1 MFKKSNEHTS
11 EQDQELPTSP
21 VGEKS
26 AQPEGFGQN
35 RVKEHRRSV
44 LSPSIAVKGD
54 ISGTEDLVLEG
65 KMEGTISL
73 PKNEIL
79 IGPDGQVKADLT
91 ALKVSIEGHVTGDI
105 RGSERVVIKHSGKVE
120 GNIVAPRVVLEDGC
134 QFKGSVEMNTD
145 ATVSGASAGAK
156 AQGTNQEAKQAQ
168 GGNQGGNQGSG
179 QKSDSSASPK
189 VNQYASQSKSRAS
202 SAS

>member
-11 EQDQELPTSP
+11 ERDQEVPTSP
-21 VGEKS
+21 VSEKP
-26 AQPEGFGQN
+26 AQPEGSGQK

-134 QFKGSVEMNTD
+134 QFKGSVEMNAD
-145 ATVSGASAGAK
+145 ASAAGAK
-156 AQGTNQEAKQAQ
+156 TQQSNQEAKQAQ
-168 GGNQGGNQGSG
+168 GSGQSGGQSNGQGSG
-179 QKSDSSASPK
+179 QKSESTAGPK
-189 VNQYASQSKSRAS
+189 VNQYASKSRAS

>member
-1 MFKKSNEHTS
+1 MFKKSSDQQSEHEQGVSAAPVNE
-11 EQDQELPTSP
+11 
-21 VGEKS
+21 
-26 AQPEGFGQN
+26 QPAGPERFGQN

-91 ALKVSIEGHVTGDI
+91 ALKVSIEGRVTGDI

-145 ATVSGASAGAK
+145 ATVARESAGTK
-156 AQGTNQEAKQAQ
+156 SQDSRPAQESKQ
-168 GGNQGGNQGSG
+168 
-179 QKSDSSASPK
+179 KPDSSAGQK
-189 VNQYASQSKSRAS
+189 VNQYDSQAKSRAT

>member
-11 EQDQELPTSP
+11 EQNQELPTSP
-21 VGEKS
+21 VSETP

-156 AQGTNQEAKQAQ
+156 TQEAKQAQ
-168 GGNQGGNQGSG
+168 GGNQGGNQGGGHSAS
-179 QKSDSSASPK
+179 QKSDSTANPK
-189 VNQYASQSKSRAS
+189 VNQYASKSRAT

>member
-1 MFKKSNEHTS
+1 MFKKSNEHQS
-11 EQDQELPTSP
+11 GQDQEVSTPGVGAPSP
-21 VGEKS
+21 S
-26 AQPEGFGQN
+26 PEPERFGQN

-91 ALKVSIEGHVTGDI
+91 ALKVSIEGRVTGDI
-105 RGSERVVIKHSGKVE
+105 RGSERVVIKSSGKVE

-145 ATVSGASAGAK
+145 ATASGASASSRT
-156 AQGTNQEAKQAQ
+156 QDSKQAQ
-168 GGNQGGNQGSG
+168 GTAQDA
-179 QKSDSSASPK
+179 KSKSESSSNSK
-189 VNQYASQSKSRAS
+189 VNQYASENKSRAT

>member
-1 MFKKSNEHTS
+1 MFKKSSEHSNEND
-11 EQDQELPTSP
+11 QDVSPSP
-21 VGEKS
+21 VTAGSQPTGS
-26 AQPEGFGQN
+26 ASQERPGQN
-35 RVKEHRRSV
+35 RVREQRRSV
-44 LSPSIAVKGD
+44 LSPSIAIKGD

-65 KMEGTISL
+65 KMEGTINL

-79 IGPDGQVKADLT
+79 IGPDGKVKADLT

-145 ATVSGASAGAK
+145 ATVAREPASAK
-156 AQGTNQEAKQAQ
+156 AQDSKP
-168 GGNQGGNQGSG
+168 G
-179 QKSDSSASPK
+179 QDSKPASDSSSNTK
-189 VNQYASQSKSRAS
+189 VNQYASETKPRAT

>member
-1 MFKKSNEHTS
+1 MFKKSSEHQNEQ
-11 EQDQELPTSP
+11 EQPVSASP
-21 VGEKS
+21 VED
-26 AQPEGFGQN
+26 QPTRQGSVGQN

-44 LSPSIAVKGD
+44 LSPSIAIKGD

-65 KMEGTISL
+65 KMEGTINL

-91 ALKVSIEGHVTGDI
+91 ALKVSIEGRVTGDI

-145 ATVSGASAGAK
+145 ATASR
-156 AQGTNQEAKQAQ
+156 EAASTRPQDSKQAQ
-168 GGNQGGNQGSG
+168 ETKQKADQAAGS
-179 QKSDSSASPK
+179 KA
-189 VNQYASQSKSRAS
+189 NQYASDVKSRATN
-202 SAS
+202 AS

>member
-1 MFKKSNEHTS
+1 MFKKSNEPQSGRERDTSTPPVSPKAAGS
-11 EQDQELPTSP
+11 EQHVS
-21 VGEKS
+21 
-26 AQPEGFGQN
+26 QN
-35 RVKEHRRSV
+35 RVTEHRRSV

-54 ISGTEDLVLEG
+54 ITGTEDLVLEG
-65 KMEGTISL
+65 RMEGTISL

-91 ALKVSIEGHVTGDI
+91 ALKVSIEGRVTGDI

-145 ATVSGASAGAK
+145 ATASAASTSQKPQGSPPARDTNAKQEAGTGAKAGQYRASGAS
-156 AQGTNQEAKQAQ
+156 
-168 GGNQGGNQGSG
+168 
-179 QKSDSSASPK
+179 
-189 VNQYASQSKSRAS
+189 
-202 SAS
+202 

>member
-1 MFKKSNEHTS
+1 MFKKSS
-11 EQDQELPTSP
+11 EQQSDLEQDVSTPPVSDQ
-21 VGEKS
+21 S
-26 AQPEGFGQN
+26 AASDRFGQN

-44 LSPSIAVKGD
+44 LSPSIAIKGD

-65 KMEGTISL
+65 KMEGTINL

-79 IGPDGQVKADLT
+79 IGPDGQVKADVV
-91 ALKVSIEGHVTGDI
+91 AMKVSIEGRVTGDI
-105 RGSERVVIKHSGKVE
+105 RGSERVVIKHSGKVD

-145 ATVSGASAGAK
+145 ATASDAST
-156 AQGTNQEAKQAQ
+156 GTRSQESKQTQ
-168 GGNQGGNQGSG
+168 DSK
-179 QKSDSSASPK
+179 QKPDSNTNPK
-189 VNQYASQSKSRAS
+189 VNQYASDAKSRAS

>member
-1 MFKKSNEHTS
+1 MFKKSNEYQSGH
-11 EQDQELPTSP
+11 EQQDEPTPP
-21 VGEKS
+21 VREPQQKAATGEGS
-26 AQPEGFGQN
+26 AQG

-79 IGPDGQVKADLT
+79 IGPDGEVKADLT
-91 ALKVSIEGHVTGDI
+91 ALKVSIEGRVTGDI

-145 ATVSGASAGAK
+145 SASAATATTGARTQDAK
-156 AQGTNQEAKQAQ
+156 ASQSGS
-168 GGNQGGNQGSG
+168 QGSNQDNK
-179 QKSDSSASPK
+179 QKGDSSAK
-189 VNQYASQSKSRAS
+189 VNQYASDAKSRAT

>member
-1 MFKKSNEHTS
+1 MFKKSSEHQGGP
-11 EQDQELPTSP
+11 EQGVSTPT
-21 VGEKS
+21 VGE
-26 AQPEGFGQN
+26 QPAGPERFGQAQN

-44 LSPSIAVKGD
+44 LSPSIAIKGD

-65 KMEGTISL
+65 KMEGTINL

-91 ALKVSIEGHVTGDI
+91 ALKVSIEGRVTGDI

-134 QFKGSVEMNTD
+134 QFKGSVEMNAD
-145 ATVSGASAGAK
+145 ATASSGASTSTKAQASSQGSTQDSKQKSESSAK
-156 AQGTNQEAKQAQ
+156 A
-168 GGNQGGNQGSG
+168 
-179 QKSDSSASPK
+179 
-189 VNQYASQSKSRAS
+189 NQYGSETKSRAT

>member
-1 MFKKSNEHTS
+1 MFKKSNEHS
-11 EQDQELPTSP
+11 NENDQDVSPSP
-21 VGEKS
+21 VAAGGQS
-26 AQPEGFGQN
+26 AGSTVQERPGQN

-44 LSPSIAVKGD
+44 LSPSIAIKGD

-65 KMEGTISL
+65 KMEGTINL

-145 ATVSGASAGAK
+145 AAVARETASTKTQDSKPG
-156 AQGTNQEAKQAQ
+156 QDSKQA
-168 GGNQGGNQGSG
+168 
-179 QKSDSSASPK
+179 SDSSSNTK
-189 VNQYASQSKSRAS
+189 VNQYASETKPRAT
-202 SAS
+202 SAT